1 MSTTPTQKD
10 QIISHLEPLGDVTVR
25 PMMGEY
31 LVYFNGTYFANICD
45 GHLLVKITP
54 TNADFH
60 LPEAL
65 PYASAKRNMLRVDDL
80 DNIDF
85 LRELTTET
93 LKGLPKP
100 KPKSKPSSDSKSRSS
115 SSRTNL

>member
-31 LVYFNGTYFANICD
+31 LVYFNGTYFADICD

-54 TNADFH
+54 ANQH
-60 LPEAL
+60 YGLPEVL
-65 PYASAKRNMLRVDDL
+65 PYASAKRSMLRVDDL
-80 DNIDF
+80 TDLDF
-85 LRELTTET
+85 LRGLITET
-93 LKGLPKP
+93 LNSLPKP
-100 KPKSKPSSDSKSRSS
+100 KPKKK
-115 SSRTNL
+115 

>member
-1 MSTTPTQKD
+1 MPTTPAQKD
-10 QIISHLEPLGDVTVR
+10 QIVACLEPLGDVTVR

-54 TNADFH
+54 TNAHFG
-60 LPEAL
+60 LPEVL

-80 DNIDF
+80 DNLDF
-85 LRELTTET
+85 LQELITET
-93 LKGLPKP
+93 LNGLPKP
-100 KPKSKPSSDSKSRSS
+100 KSKKK
-115 SSRTNL
+115 

>member
-1 MSTTPTQKD
+1 MPTTPAQKD
-10 QIISHLEPLGDVTVR
+10 QIISRLEPLGDITIR

-45 GHLLVKITP
+45 NHLLNKITP
-54 TNADFH
+54 TNSHFG
-60 LPEAL
+60 LPEIL

-80 DNIDF
+80 DNLVF
-85 LRELTTET
+85 LQELITET

-100 KPKSKPSSDSKSRSS
+100 KPKKK
-115 SSRTNL
+115 